1 MLHKGRLRKFGVADV
16 MADALA
22 DHVGELLM
30 FGFEGTTPDEL
41 PADLIAHSAG
51 VILFKRNITSD
62 AQLRV
67 LTDAIRAVPRED
79 GLAPLIALDQEGGPV
94 SRLSDIGTT
103 TPSAMALGA
112 AADPALTQAMYSI
125 VGDELAALG
134 VSLDLAP
141 VADVNNNPNNPVVG
155 TRSFGDDP
163 AAVAAHVRAAIR
175 GLRAA
180 GVAATAKHFP
190 GHGDTTVD
198 SHLDLPIIPHD
209 LARMRALELVPFT
222 GAVAEHVDVVM
233 SAHVLFPAVEP
244 AGVPATLSPAILT
257 GLLRDELGFAGV
269 ICTDCMEMNAIAQR
283 FSPEEAALRAIGAG
297 ADLVLFSHTVGRVRA
312 ARVALRAAVLHGKV
326 GEERVRRSLE
336 RVRSLRARL
345 VHKPAALERVG
356 SLEHQDAA
364 LAAARRSVTLV
375 RNPKATLPLPLADG
389 ERLFVVQFSGAPA
402 SAVEDGE
409 RTRSADEGTA
419 QSRHTTVIGRALA
432 RGPARVH
439 EQVRSLDPA
448 GHEYK
453 QLLMAAGA
461 AHYVVVVTSR
471 AKQHPLQA
479 RAVADLAMIGKPL
492 VVIASRE
499 PYDAEVLPSDA
510 TVIASYGDDPHALR
524 AAADVVLGS
533 SLPQGTLPVRL
544 SAEPSPAH

>member
-1 MLHKGRLRKFGVADV
+1 MQ
-16 MADALA
+16 DAHLA

-30 FGFEGTTPDEL
+30 FGFEGTTPEEL
-41 PADLIAHSAG
+41 PAELIAQSSG
-51 VILFKRNITSD
+51 VILFKRNILS
-62 AQLRV
+62 AEQLRA

-94 SRLSDIGTT
+94 SRLAGIGTT

-112 AADPALTQAMYSI
+112 AHDPTLTQLMYGI

-163 AAVAAHVRAAIR
+163 TAVSMHVQTAIR
-175 GLRAA
+175 GLRGA

-198 SHLDLPIIPHD
+198 SHLDLPTIPHD
-209 LARMRALELVPFT
+209 LARMRMLELVPFA
-222 GAVAEHVDVVM
+222 GAIAERVDVVM
-233 SAHVLFPAVEP
+233 TAHVLFPAVEP
-244 AGVPATLSPAILT
+244 GDVPATLSPAILT
-257 GLLRDELGFAGV
+257 GLLRNELGFEGL
-269 ICTDCMEMNAIAQR
+269 ICTDCMEMNAIAER
-283 FSPEEAALRAIGAG
+283 FSPEEAAFRAVSAG
-297 ADLVLFSHTVGRVRA
+297 ADLVLFSHTVNRVRA
-312 ARVALRAAVLHGKV
+312 AHSALCTAVLDGTLAH
-326 GEERVRRSLE
+326 ERVRRSLE

-345 VHKPAALERVG
+345 AHKPPALELVGSAAHQSAALE
-356 SLEHQDAA
+356 
-364 LAAARRSVTLV
+364 AARRAITLI
-375 RNPKATLPLPLADG
+375 RDPKGVLPLPLASS

-402 SAVEDGE
+402 SAVEDDKRAKAECAGPPHS
-409 RTRSADEGTA
+409 RFVTA
-419 QSRHTTVIGRALA
+419 IGRALA
-432 RGPARVH
+432 QGPARVH
-439 EQVRSLDPA
+439 EQVRGLDPA

-453 QLLMAAGA
+453 QMLMAAGSA
-461 AHYVVVVTSR
+461 QVVVAVTSR

-479 RAVADLAMIGKPL
+479 RAVADLAMIGKPM

-499 PYDAEVLPSDA
+499 PYDAEVLPPDA

-524 AAADVVLGS
+524 AAADVILGA
-533 SLPQGTLPVRL
+533 SLPQGKLPVRL
-544 SAEPSPAH
+544 SAAASPTH